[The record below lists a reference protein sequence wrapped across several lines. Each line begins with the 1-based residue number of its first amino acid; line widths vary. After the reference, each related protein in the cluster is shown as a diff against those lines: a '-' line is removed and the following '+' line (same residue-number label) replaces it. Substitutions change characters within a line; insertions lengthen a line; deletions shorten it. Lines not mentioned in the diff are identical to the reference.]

1 MCCIYFS
8 LYSFLFQTFQRSGS
22 HLAVRRGTNASIT
35 IIIIIIIQH
44 VIAMSKHGIIAL
56 DIYTDAERI
65 IDCSSNSP
73 MKMDVIIFRIF
84 LLDHFQAV

>member
-65 IDCSSNSP
+65 IDCSSSSP

-84 LLDHFQAV
+84 WLDHFQAV

>member
-22 HLAVRRGTNASIT
+22 HLAVRRRTNSSIT

-84 LLDHFQAV
+84 WLDHFQAV

>member
-84 LLDHFQAV
+84 